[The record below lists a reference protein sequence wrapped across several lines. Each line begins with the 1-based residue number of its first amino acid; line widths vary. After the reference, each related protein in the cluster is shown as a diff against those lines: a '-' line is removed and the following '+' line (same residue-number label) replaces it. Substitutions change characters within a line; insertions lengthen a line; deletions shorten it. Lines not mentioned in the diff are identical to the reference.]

1 MGFGDAPCSS
11 NSRVFL
17 IASPRFQAFPLV
29 CFTMEIPGPLLVCA
43 LQKGS
48 WNPALICPSVMLFSL
63 SLWQAL
69 RHAREGGWRDK
80 VSREKPD
87 DDGGEPDGRVS
98 EDETEICWVHQ
109 EGRGIPVSFSSILF
123 FFCFFFLVWVCF
135 WRWGDKHLALNS
147 APNAVTVKEI
157 VSCS

>member
-29 CFTMEIPGPLLVCA
+29 CFTMEIPGPPLVCA

-123 FFCFFFLVWVCF
+123 FFVFFLVWVCF

-147 APNAVTVKEI
+147 APNAVTAKEI